1 MGFSGIG
8 YLTSQRNMSSR
19 IIRHVL
25 FWTFHILY
33 NVATWGVY
41 NDHVLQSLVTESLTI
56 TGKVLMCYYTL
67 YYLIPTFLLPRKY
80 LLFIIWFSVGLVLCG
95 LLNRAISYFIIYP
108 IYYPDAVGSGY
119 FRIKIFFEMT
129 AIVNVTALA
138 AAIKLLQ
145 FWNDNEQS
153 RRDLSQEK
161 IEAELKLL
169 KSQIHPHFLF
179 NTLNNLY
186 ALALEKS
193 DKAPDIVIK
202 LSSLLNYMLY
212 ECNVERVP
220 LEKELA
226 YIRDYVSLEKIR
238 YGEILDL
245 SFEISGSTD
254 DYQIA
259 PLVLIPFVE
268 NSFKHGA
275 SQESFKPYVHL
286 NIWIRDGKFTLK
298 LENSVAKE
306 RSSDRADYTSG
317 IGLRNVKRR
326 LDIIYKDRYELTI
339 TEDESYLVV
348 LSLELDKK

>member
-1 MGFSGIG
+1 M
-8 YLTSQRNMSSR
+8 
-19 IIRHVL
+19 
-25 FWTFHILY
+25 
-33 NVATWGVY
+33 
-41 NDHVLQSLVTESLTI
+41 
-56 TGKVLMCYYTL
+56 
-67 YYLIPTFLLPRKY
+67 
-80 LLFIIWFSVGLVLCG
+80 GLVLCG

-348 LSLELDKK
+348 LSLELDKKVII